1 MGENGLTVADALA
14 LRNSGNG
21 NNGNDMFGGN
31 QAWWIIIIILFFA
44 FAGFGRNGFGGNSGN
59 DSNGTNTVV
68 VPMNTGSFGFGGYN
82 ACCTPATQQGVSD
95 LFNFN
100 QLDNGIR
107 GLERGM
113 CDGFYTTNLGVTNL
127 GTQMQQGFCSSD
139 RANLQSFNS
148 VQSTL
153 CQGFN
158 GVNNSIS
165 QLGYNMKDCC
175 CGLEKIA
182 MQGEYNS
189 QANFN
194 SLGNQLASCCCDLK
208 TGQANIAAAL
218 DRAVCDITQNQDR
231 QTDRVINYLTQTEM
245 DKLRAQLQDA
255 RGEISQA
262 RQTQDIVSQ
271 LLPVAKP
278 AYLTCSP
285 YAAAMGYGYGFQP
298 VNSNCN
304 CNNNFGCC

>member
-1 MGENGLTVADALA
+1 
-14 LRNSGNG
+14 
-21 NNGNDMFGGN
+21 
-31 QAWWIIIIILFFA
+31 
-44 FAGFGRNGFGGNSGN
+44 
-59 DSNGTNTVV
+59 
-68 VPMNTGSFGFGGYN
+68 
-82 ACCTPATQQGVSD
+82 
-95 LFNFN
+95 
-100 QLDNGIR
+100 
-107 GLERGM
+107 M

-158 GVNNSIS
+158 GIDSAIS

>member
-44 FAGFGRNGFGGNSGN
+44 FAGFGRNGNGGN

-68 VPMNTGSFGFGGYN
+68 VPMNTGSFGFGGSGYN

-158 GVNNSIS
+158 GIDSAIS